1 MTRLDPLNEAALTA
15 DQRAVVEALRSGPRA
30 RQGQLPLV
38 GPFGVWV
45 RSPTIGHAV
54 QAMGAVARF
63 NTALPERVKE
73 IAICVVGAH
82 YRAKFEFA
90 AHSAMAI
97 AAGVAPAAVE
107 AIRTGRDPGFLDAAD
122 IASYRVASELLLQH
136 RVSDA
141 TFADAKDRFGESGM
155 IELVSVIGYYCLVSL
170 TLNAF
175 EIPVTERMTDP
186 FPD

>member
-1 MTRLDPLNEAALTA
+1 MTRLDPLDESALTVE
-15 DQRAVVEALRSGPRA
+15 QRAVVDALRSGPRA
-30 RQGQLPLV
+30 RQGQLALV

-63 NTALPERVKE
+63 KTGLPERAKE

-90 AHSAMAI
+90 AHGPMAI
-97 AAGVAPAAVE
+97 AAGVPAAAIE
-107 AIRTGRDPGFLDAAD
+107 AIRTGRDPGFTDAAD
-122 IASYRVASELLLQH
+122 AASYQIARELLEIH

-141 TFADAKDRFGESGM
+141 TFADGKARFGEAGM
-155 IELVSVIGYYCLVSL
+155 IELVSIIGYYCLVSL

-175 EIPVTERMTDP
+175 EIPVTGRMTDP